1 MKSNFLLFSC
11 ALVLLFVGCSKETHE
26 IREDKAISA
35 YDLKVGNSINSFI
48 SKVEYQKTNPGFKSL
63 ETISADSA
71 LWYLESTFNYCYG
84 FPNEFYK
91 SFTIDT
97 LSFNLLLSGSKV
109 NMTVLTDKFNE
120 MIQEI
125 SIAYHAVNF
134 GEKGLSL
141 VNLQEATVDEGL
153 LHFTVQVVT
162 GEKGEVP
169 PSPVLDG
176 PFEEG
181 DDWWYGEMRGR
192 CENPEFDSD
201 AAEELKL
208 AMNATLPDPEG
219 NFYVIHPVE
228 ITKKGGEPNVRRP
241 GDIEDNRYDYFLFYG
256 TEEIGEVEL
265 CLNRNTMNMYFIYF
279 KYLLKTKI
287 IQEELSPSYSL
298 ISVVNMVGTW
308 DFIDGNSSTNLK
320 FLHRG
325 SFRFGIKINYIES
338 PGYPTEL

>member
-1 MKSNFLLFSC
+1 MAIYFSSC
-11 ALVLLFVGCSKETHE
+11 QKGGEVLTETQVTAFD
-26 IREDKAISA
+26 I
-35 YDLKVGNSINSFI
+35 KVGNAINSFI
-48 SKVEYQKTNPGFKSL
+48 DKVAYQKENPGFKSL

-91 SFTIDT
+91 SFAIDT
-97 LSFNLLLSGSKV
+97 LSFSLLLSGSEV
-109 NMTVLTDKFNE
+109 NMTDLTDKFNE

-125 SIAYHAVNF
+125 STTYHAVAYA
-134 GEKGLSL
+134 EKGFSL

-181 DDWWYGEMRGR
+181 DNWWYGEMKGR
-192 CENPEFDSD
+192 CENPEYDSD

-219 NFYVIHPVE
+219 NFYVINPVE
-228 ITKKGGEPNVRRP
+228 IIKEGGDPNVRRS
-241 GDIEDNRYDYFLFYG
+241 GDIEDNLYDYYLFYG
-256 TEEIGEVEL
+256 SEEIGEVEL
-265 CLNRNTMNMYFIYF
+265 CINRNAMNTYYSYLT
-279 KYLLKTKI
+279 YLLKVKI
-287 IQEELSPSYSL
+287 ITEELNPSYSL
-298 ISVVNMVGTW
+298 INIESMTGFWEPAEV
-308 DFIDGNSSTNLK
+308 DGIIIK
-320 FLHRG
+320 KYKHRG
-325 SFRFGIKINYIES
+325 KFMFGIKVNYIEA
-338 PGYPTEL
+338 PGFPTEL